1 MVSADACLGDVCV
14 LGLGKTGV
22 EVARYL
28 CDLPTGRVDSVTL
41 YGGASST
48 EGEASREL
56 AEKGVRVVV
65 GTDSVEGDFDL
76 VVASPG
82 IPERSD
88 FYRSAAAHAAQVIGE
103 PEFAWR
109 ESPERWVAITGS
121 NGKTT
126 TTSLACALLREA
138 HVSASPVGNIGNTCT
153 TAVAHRAPDE
163 WFVAELSSFQLA
175 GAHQL
180 HPHVACLLNV
190 TPDHLEWH
198 GSFEAYAT
206 AKERIFKNLT
216 ADDLAIVSDLDERCR
231 SVAPRLEARG
241 INVLRVG
248 LREAPAC
255 DRRAWVEGDTLTVE
269 LDGRVHSLVRVDE
282 MALHGDHNVENALFA
297 SAIAIAL
304 GADDA
309 AICRALRDFR
319 ALEHRIEPVCSV
331 RGVRF
336 VNDSKA
342 TNTDSV
348 EKALTAFPAHHTVV
362 MLGGHD
368 KGTDLTSLS
377 RAVIA
382 TCKAAVCFGEA
393 GERIAASLEAASAG
407 SALSV
412 LRADHLA
419 DAFECAVD
427 AAEAGD
433 TVLLSPAC
441 SSFDEFNNMAERGK
455 RFKQL
460 AFALRDQRGE

>member
-1 MVSADACLGDVCV
+1 MVSADGWLGDVCV

-28 CDLPTGRVDSVTL
+28 SDLPEGRLSSVTL

-48 EGEASREL
+48 EGDVTREL

-65 GTDSVEGDFDL
+65 GTESVEGHFDL

-88 FYRSAAAHAAQVIGE
+88 FFRSAQAHATEVIGE

-109 ESPERWVAITGS
+109 ESPERWAAITGS

-126 TTSLACALLREA
+126 TTSLACAILNEA
-138 HVSASPVGNIGNTCT
+138 GISAAPVGNIGNTCT
-153 TAVAHRAPDE
+153 TAVADRAE
-163 WFVAELSSFQLA
+163 GQWFVAELSSFQLA
-175 GAHQL
+175 CSKRL

-198 GSFEAYAT
+198 GSFEAYAE
-206 AKERIFKNLT
+206 AKERIFANLE
-216 ADDLAIVSDLDERCR
+216 ADDLAIVSDLDGRCR
-231 SVAPRLEARG
+231 DLAPRLEARG
-241 INVLRVG
+241 LRVLRVG
-248 LREAPAC
+248 LREAPSAAP
-255 DRRAWVEGDTLTVE
+255 RAWVDGDTLTVE
-269 LDGRVHSLVRVDE
+269 LDGQRHGLVSVGE
-282 MALHGDHNVENALFA
+282 LSIHGDHNVENALFA
-297 SAIAIAL
+297 SALAIAL
-304 GADDA
+304 GADDDA
-309 AICRALRDFR
+309 VRRALRAFS
-319 ALEHRIEPVCSV
+319 ALEHRIEPVCCAG
-331 RGVRF
+331 GVRF

-348 EKALTAFPAHHTVV
+348 EKALTAFEPHRIVV

-377 RAVIA
+377 AAVVA

-393 GERIAASLEAASAG
+393 GERIAASLEAASQG
-407 SALSV
+407 SALRV
-412 LRADHLA
+412 MRAGHLA
-419 DAFECAVD
+419 DALDVAV
-427 AAEAGD
+427 ASAEAGD

-441 SSFDEFNNMAERGK
+441 SSFDEFNNMAERGR
-455 RFKQL
+455 RFKEL
-460 AFALRDQRGE
+460 VYALREREGE